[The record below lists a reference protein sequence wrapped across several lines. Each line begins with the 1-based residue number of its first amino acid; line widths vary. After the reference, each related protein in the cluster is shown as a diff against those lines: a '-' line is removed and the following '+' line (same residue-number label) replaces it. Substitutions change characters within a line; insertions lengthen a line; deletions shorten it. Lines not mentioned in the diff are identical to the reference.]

1 MSELFENF
9 LSEEEAL
16 VTYESNSEEELPC
29 SYNLLPSLGVEEIFF
44 MKAKEKN
51 CSFRKK
57 EFGSNKLECQ
67 AITSLKSDC
76 QSLAQKLYLV
86 IFFKLFMTII
96 IMI

>member
-44 MKAKEKN
+44 MKAKEKVKRSYFN
-51 CSFRKK
+51 
-57 EFGSNKLECQ
+57 
-67 AITSLKSDC
+67 
-76 QSLAQKLYLV
+76 
-86 IFFKLFMTII
+86 FFFFF
-96 IMI
+96 